1 MKVAIAG
8 AAGRMGQT
16 LVEAVTAEGDLELV
30 VAHDVVHVG
39 NLAGGLPVTS
49 DNQALADADV
59 VIDFTKPSATL
70 AHLSHARACV
80 IGTTGFDEK
89 GKSQIAAASKRMP
102 IVFSPNFAIGVN
114 VVFKLAET
122 AAQTLGEGYDV
133 EIVEAHHRHKKD
145 APSGTAIRLGEAIAA
160 AVDRPLAQ
168 LERHGRSG
176 ISPRQPGE
184 IGLHSLRLG
193 GVAGEHHVIFANE
206 GEEIQLTH
214 RTFSRETFAR
224 GALRAARF
232 LAGRPPGLYSMA
244 DVLH

>member
-1 MKVAIAG
+1 LSAAQLAAVRDCGDRAAILVAPNLSLGINL
-8 AAGRMGQT
+8 
-16 LVEAVTAEGDLELV
+16 LVEI
-30 VAHDVVHVG
+30 
-39 NLAGGLPVTS
+39 LPTIV
-49 DNQALADADV
+49 QALGGD
-59 VIDFTKPSATL
+59 
-70 AHLSHARACV
+70 
-80 IGTTGFDEK
+80 
-89 GKSQIAAASKRMP
+89 
-102 IVFSPNFAIGVN
+102 
-114 VVFKLAET
+114 
-122 AAQTLGEGYDV
+122 YDV